1 MQFKVL
7 NDDGT
12 QSIHKLSTIL
22 SDDENKNIEFISSTK
37 KEANAL
43 KICKNYFNSSQTIL
57 FDETNK
63 IIAQKLQNINQD
75 EFKEYDFSMMF
86 FTSGSTGNPVGA
98 LKTKLNLEEEVK
110 VFAKLVEKYNIKQ
123 VIVTVPFIHI
133 YGTLIGLLYPIL
145 NGIDIV
151 LKEHFLPHNLLDIID
166 ENSLIVTTPLY
177 IKALNKISDT
187 KDLSK
192 SLFISSTAPL
202 DAKSANEFITKFS
215 TNIMQLF
222 GSTETSG
229 IAYKYNDNELWT
241 PLESVKISTN
251 KENELKI
258 SSPFLSKVL
267 YENNFKNIG
276 NSFQTFDYIEQYD
289 EKFKL
294 VGRSSKILKI
304 AGKRYS
310 TIQIEDILE
319 ELDSIDK
326 ALVFVDNSKG
336 SLKDEILDITIQTKE
351 EWQSLEIKRILKD
364 KLSNLKFSIILH
376 CVEKIHTN
384 QVGKKL
390 KITN

>member
-1 MQFKVL
+1 MKFKVL

-12 QSIHKLSTIL
+12 QSIHKLSNIL
-22 SDDENKNIEFISSTK
+22 TDDTHGNIEFISSSK

-43 KICKNYFNSSQTIL
+43 KICKNYFSNNQTIL

-63 IIAQKLQNINQD
+63 IISKKLQNINQD
-75 EFKEYDFSMMF
+75 KFKEYDFSMMF

-98 LKTKLNLEEEVK
+98 LKTKKNLEEEVK

-166 ENSLIVTTPLY
+166 ENSLVVTTPLY

-202 DAKSANEFITKFS
+202 DTKSAKDFISKFN

-229 IAYKYNDNELWT
+229 IAYKYNDEELWT
-241 PLESVKISTN
+241 PLQKVNISVN
-251 KENELKI
+251 DENELKI

-267 YENNFKNIG
+267 YENEFKTI
-276 NSFQTFDYIEQYD
+276 SDTFQTFDYIEQYD
-289 EKFKL
+289 DKFKL

-310 TIQIEDILE
+310 TVQIENILE
-319 ELDSIDK
+319 DVEEILK
-326 ALVFVDNSKG
+326 ALVFVDNSNNN
-336 SLKDEILDITIQTKE
+336 LRDEVLDITLVSRKE
-351 EWQSLEIKRILKD
+351 FSSLEIKKILKSE
-364 KLSNLKFSIILH
+364 LSNLKFSLKLHYVDKII
-376 CVEKIHTN
+376 TN
-384 QVGKKL
+384 AIGKKL
-390 KITN
+390 KIT